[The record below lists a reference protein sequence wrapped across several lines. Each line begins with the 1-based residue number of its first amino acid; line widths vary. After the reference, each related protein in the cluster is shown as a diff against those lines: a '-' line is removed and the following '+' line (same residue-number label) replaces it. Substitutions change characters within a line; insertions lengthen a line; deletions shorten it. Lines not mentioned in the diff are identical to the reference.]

1 MHFVDGRSGL
11 FKEINLNG
19 GEINAFPY
27 LVKKTALNSASEKK
41 NPRKSDIPQ
50 MCVCRVTEY
59 SIGNNEVMET
69 EQ

>member
-41 NPRKSDIPQ
+41 TQENLIFPK
-50 MCVCRVTEY
+50 CVY